1 MKESEIRFFKPLWRR
16 LTLLGTALV
25 WVVIELV
32 FGSEI
37 WLFTSLCLAV
47 YILWRYLLRFPA
59 DDASNR

>member
-16 LTLLGTALV
+16 LALLSTALA
-25 WVVIELV
+25 WVAVELV

-37 WLFTSLCLAV
+37 WLLASLCLVA

-59 DDASNR
+59 EGSDK